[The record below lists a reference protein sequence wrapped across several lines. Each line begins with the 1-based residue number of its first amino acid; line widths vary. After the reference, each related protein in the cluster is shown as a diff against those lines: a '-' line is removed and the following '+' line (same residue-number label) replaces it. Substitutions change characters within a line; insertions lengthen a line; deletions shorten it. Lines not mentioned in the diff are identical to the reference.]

1 MVPRR
6 WRKFGIKQIRD
17 KGQPSPRRNDE
28 AVSSS
33 SERIEGLSVAHV
45 CMGEGWRSYAV
56 GGGEVVI

>member
-17 KGQPSPRRNDE
+17 KGQPSPCRNDE

-33 SERIEGLSVAHV
+33 SERTERLWVVYV
-45 CMGEGWRSYAV
+45 CR
-56 GGGEVVI
+56 GGGGGAMPWGGKVVI